1 MGDCDSLLQ
10 PASIGRKNEA
20 GATLVG
26 DPRVRIG
33 LGERG
38 RCLDYMG
45 SVPVSFQ
52 GLPSQLTPA
61 SRLPV
66 VVRPL
71 PMVQEPL

>member
-52 GLPSQLTPA
+52 GLPSQVMEPAKVPVAVTPE
-61 SRLPV
+61 PT
-66 VVRPL
+66 
-71 PMVQEPL
+71 VQEPL